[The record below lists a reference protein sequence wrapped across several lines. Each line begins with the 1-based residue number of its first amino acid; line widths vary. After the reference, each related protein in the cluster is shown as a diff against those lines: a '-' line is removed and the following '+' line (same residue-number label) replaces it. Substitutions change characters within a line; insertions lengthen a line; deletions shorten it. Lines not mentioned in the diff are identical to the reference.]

1 MLNRGLDKLELLR
14 IVEAVANEKSIDKEL
29 VIGSMES
36 AIQKAALTKFG
47 NDNNIE
53 VTIDRENGDI
63 KIQKVLDIVEKVEDS
78 SREISLADA
87 KKINKETAHLKLGEK
102 IYEELPQIDFGRI
115 AAQSA
120 KQVISSR
127 VREAEKNRQYE
138 DFKDKQEQILSGII
152 KRLEYGNVI
161 VDLGKAEGVIKKDE
175 LIPREILKTGDRV
188 KAYCYE
194 VKKEMKGQQIFLSRA
209 HPQFLAKLFFQEV
222 PEIYEGTIE
231 IKAVARD
238 PGSRAKICVF
248 SQDSSIDPVGACV
261 GMRGSRVQTIV
272 NELHGEKIDI
282 IKWTEDLPT
291 LISESLSP
299 AEIQKVL
306 IDQDNKRIDIILTEE
321 NLSKAIGRRGQ
332 NVRLASKLTNYEI
345 DILTDKEDSER
356 RQAEFKERTDILIKN
371 LEVDETLGQLLV
383 SEGFT
388 SIEEIAQS
396 NPEDISKIDAI
407 DEETSK
413 ELINRSKET
422 LIKEKEAVA
431 EKLKKLGV
439 EEKLSNLKGMTQG
452 MLVILGKKFINKDSV
467 ALILGDN
474 FFYGQSLTNILKKNI
489 NFQKG
494 AKIFLHPVK
503 NPQNYGV
510 AYVRKKKVVKLKE
523 KPKKTNSNL
532 AVTGL
537 YLFDNRV
544 MEFTKKLRPSN
555 RGELEIIDLLNI
567 YRKKNLLNAELIG
580 RGGAWL
586 DAGNIKDYYSASSFI
601 SAIENRQGFK
611 IACPEEIALKNNWI
625 KKDNIKKSIK
635 FYGNCEYSKYLKT
648 LLK

>member
-1 MLNRGLDKLELLR
+1 MGTSPFFFRYDIMLNRGLDKLELLR
-14 IVEAVANEKSIDKEL
+14 IVEAVANEKSIDKEI
-29 VIGSMES
+29 VITSMES

-53 VTIDRENGDI
+53 VTIDRESGDI
-63 KIQKVLDIVEKVEDS
+63 KIQKVLDIVENVEDS
-78 SREISLADA
+78 TREITLNEAQKNDP
-87 KKINKETAHLKLGEK
+87 KNTNLKIGEK
-102 IYEELPQIDFGRI
+102 VFEELPQIDFGRI

-138 DFKDKQEQILSGII
+138 DFIDKQAQILSGII

-194 VKKEMKGQQIFLSRA
+194 VRKELKGHQIFLSRA

-231 IKAVARD
+231 IKSVARD
-238 PGSRAKICVF
+238 PGSRAKICVH

-299 AEIQKVL
+299 AEIQRVL
-306 IDQDNKRIDIILTEE
+306 IDQENNRIDIILTEE

-356 RQAEFKERTDILIKN
+356 RQTDFKERTETLIKN

-383 SEGFT
+383 SEGFI

-396 NPEDISKIDAI
+396 KPEDISKIDAI
-407 DEETSK
+407 DEETAK
-413 ELINRSKET
+413 ELITRSKEN
-422 LIKEKEAVA
+422 LIKEKEAVSL
-431 EKLKKLGV
+431 KLKELGV
-439 EEKLSNLKGMTQG
+439 EDKLINLKGMTQG
-452 MLVILGKKFINKDSV
+452 MLVILG
-467 ALILGDN
+467 
-474 FFYGQSLTNILKKNI
+474 QKNI
-489 NFQKG
+489 
-494 AKIFLHPVK
+494 
-503 NPQNYGV
+503 
-510 AYVRKKKVVKLKE
+510 
-523 KPKKTNSNL
+523 
-532 AVTGL
+532 
-537 YLFDNRV
+537 
-544 MEFTKKLRPSN
+544 KKLSDFA
-555 RGELEIIDLLNI
+555 DLSSD
-567 YRKKNLLNAELIG
+567 ELIG
-580 RGGAWL
+580 GF
-586 DAGNIKDYYSASSFI
+586 DEIKGKKIRIEGYLEEFSLSRKEADQLIMSA
-601 SAIENRQGFK
+601 R
-611 IACPEEIALKNNWI
+611 EIVYK
-625 KKDNIKKSIK
+625 
-635 FYGNCEYSKYLKT
+635 
-648 LLK
+648 